1 MAEITYDP
9 TDVDAGEFSAD
20 ELDSLNVGEQ
30 LAEAEERMLA
40 GKYENAEQL
49 EQAYLNLQQKLGQDS
64 GEDYDE
70 EEEDGEYYDEQ
81 DEYYDDEDYSSD
93 LDPEV
98 YNIIQEEI
106 EEYGALT
113 QETIDALADHL
124 DADELIKLGM
134 DMTDS
139 PVADLDAYQIDSIK
153 NFAGGEESYQ
163 NLIGWAGENLDA
175 QYIEA
180 YDSIIDSAD
189 PAAIQLVV
197 AGLMAT
203 YQENVGYEGRM
214 LSGRNAPDVSGI
226 QPFRSQAQVV
236 EAMSDPRYDKDP
248 AYRAEIAQRLEISNT
263 FFE

>member
-9 TDVDAGEFSAD
+9 TDVDAGEFTAD
-20 ELDSLNVGEQ
+20 ELDSLQVGEQ
-30 LAEAEERMLA
+30 LAEAEDRMLA

-49 EQAYLNLQQKLGQDS
+49 EQAYLNLQQKMGQES
-64 GEDYDE
+64 GEDYE
-70 EEEDGEYYDEQ
+70 EEEEGEYYDEQ
-81 DEYYDDEDYSSD
+81 DEYYDDEDSS
-93 LDPEV
+93 LELTPEV
-98 YNIIQEEI
+98 YNIIQDEI
-106 EEYGALT
+106 DEYGALT
-113 QETIDALADHL
+113 EETIQALAENL

-134 DMTDS
+134 DMSDA
-139 PVADLDAYQIDSIK
+139 PVADLDPYEIDSIK

-163 NLIGWAGENLDA
+163 NLVSWAGENLDA

-180 YDSIIDSAD
+180 YDSIVDTAD

-248 AYRAEIAQRLEISNT
+248 AYRAEIAERLEISNT